1 MILLKG
7 VIFDMDGVIVDSE
20 PIHVEIEKEL
30 LERFGGKMNDEEHAS
45 FIGTT
50 DAHMWSILKEKYNL
64 KPSVKEIINMK
75 REMFLNS
82 IDKIELIDGVLDFI
96 KGLHERGYKLGLA
109 SSNNRKS
116 VMAIV
121 EKFHLDKY
129 IDVIMSGE
137 DVNNGKPNPEI
148 FLKTAKMM
156 NLKPASCIVIEDA
169 ENGVRAAKAAKM
181 KCIVI
186 KGHNIGHQDV
196 SSANLII
203 ESFKEITLDQVEALY
218 I

>member
-96 KGLHERGYKLGLA
+96 KGLHE
-109 SSNNRKS
+109 
-116 VMAIV
+116 
-121 EKFHLDKY
+121 KFHLDKY